1 MREVFSFISPWLAYV
16 LGFGGGFIVGCATMW
31 RLRGVTQLIDQN
43 VELRESLRGVLELL
57 PFVSGPLCTRA
68 RAALGSDNAG

>member
-1 MREVFSFISPWLAYV
+1 MREVFSIISPWLVAYV
-16 LGFGGGFIVGCATMW
+16 LGFVAGMIVGCATLW

-57 PFVSGPLCTRA
+57 PFVSGPRCTRA
-68 RAALGSDNAG
+68 RAALR